1 MSDTPLPPA
10 ALQRWT
16 RALAARSAVVTGV
29 PVAVD
34 GWWYLGLRLPEWPK
48 TRIVRVR
55 PEAGL
60 DAVETVVDPADF
72 VRGGNIADWKMVGSK
87 VLAGI
92 ADGSE
97 FGPWVVVDP
106 ETRRAVGGGRFGQ
119 CRASG
124 TAYDKPDG
132 DRPGRLYHVVRPTG
146 RLRGASRVM
155 LRENPLADT
164 PARDVPVELA
174 PFRWG
179 SDTFVADM
187 SVQKDGKN
195 RWLVVSE
202 TSGVGQQHR
211 AAVYD
216 LTTDPRRPTRVASL
230 DTTSAGSKSLTIR
243 NGWAYFLTTDHG
255 RRPYGALVRAPLHKL
270 GDPSS
275 RQTLAT
281 GDKARGIHLRDFTVH
296 GDDRISLTKT
306 QHGRDS
312 LVVHR
317 LREAARGPRLT
328 QVREFTSPGTPF
340 ASIAA
345 ASEVTDDRTK
355 TRQLVIAWNDIGGQR
370 LTAYPEKATSRPREL
385 RMSQDLRARGPEPV
399 PTVTRDIPFRFGS
412 KPHETGVVRLTTP
425 ANAHTARQAP
435 TVVMRDAYPF
445 YGYIQTGRAS
455 DHHMVDDAIHAAGG
469 ATAVVYH
476 DHPRPG
482 DSGVAELSHLLIGA
496 AEALAERDA
505 AKPGRMFL
513 MGGSSQAG
521 PAAEA
526 VRLRSD
532 LFRGAA
538 LRSVYLRFDA
548 QGLSQGIG
556 YCNDGP
562 NAFGPDLS
570 AACAYGHMRDHG
582 IVRHPGA
589 AQPVYLMSFGL
600 DDTRTYAQDQTFP
613 YARTAARA
621 GADVRLFE
629 FPSGHFMQWAG
640 SHGGA
645 EAFANQIAH
654 VEAVQGGFAAPSPT
668 PHLASRIAVAARR
681 GMATPI
687 APPKYPDVSRP
698 PTLAVPTGGLATGN
712 PAKARTKSLE
722 RA

>member
-1 MSDTPLPPA
+1 MPDTPLPPA
-10 ALQRWT
+10 DLQRWT
-16 RALAARSAVVTGV
+16 RAMAARSAVVTGV

-60 DAVETVVDPADF
+60 DDVETVVDPADF
-72 VRGGNIADWKMVGSK
+72 VRGGNIYNWKMVGSK

-106 ETRRAVGGGRFGQ
+106 ETRRAVGGGPFGPG
-119 CRASG
+119 RASG
-124 TAYDKPDG
+124 AAYDAPDG
-132 DRPGRLYHVVRPTG
+132 DRPGRLYHVAHSDKSRISAVRI
-146 RLRGASRVM
+146 M
-155 LRENPLADT
+155 LRENPLDDT

-174 PFRWG
+174 PPRWG
-179 SDTFVADM
+179 SETFFPEM

-202 TSGVGQQHR
+202 TSGTGQRHR
-211 AAVYD
+211 ASVYD
-216 LTTDPRRPTRVASL
+216 LTTDARRPTRVAFV

-243 NGWAYFLTTDHG
+243 KGWAYFLTTDHG
-255 RRPYGALVRAPLHKL
+255 SRPHGALVRAPLHKL

-275 RQTLAT
+275 RQTLAV
-281 GDKARGIHLRDFTVH
+281 GDKARGIHLRAFSVY
-296 GDDRISLTKT
+296 DDGRISLTKT
-306 QHGRDS
+306 HHGRDS
-312 LVVHR
+312 LGLHR
-317 LREAARGPRLT
+317 LRETARGPRLT

-345 ASEVTDDRTK
+345 ASEVTDSRTK
-355 TRQLVIAWNDIGGQR
+355 ASQLVIAWNDIGGQR
-370 LTAYPEKATSRPREL
+370 LTAYPNDASRPREL
-385 RMSQDLRARGPEPV
+385 RLSQDLRARGPEPV

-412 KPHETGVVRLTTP
+412 RPHQTGVVRLTVP
-425 ANAHTARQAP
+425 AKARETGQAP

-445 YGYIQTGRAS
+445 YGYIQSGRTS
-455 DHHMVDDAIHAAGG
+455 DQHMVDDAIHAAGG
-469 ATAVVYH
+469 ATAAVYH
-476 DHPRPG
+476 DNPRQG
-482 DSGVAELSHLLIGA
+482 GTGVAELPRLLIGA
-496 AEALAERDA
+496 AEALAERGA
-505 AKPGRMFL
+505 AKPGRMFV
-513 MGGSSQAG
+513 MGGSAQAG

-556 YCNDGP
+556 FCNAGA

-570 AACAYGHMRDHG
+570 AACAYRHMRDHG

-589 AQPVYLMSFGL
+589 PQPVVLLSFGM
-600 DDTRTYAQDQTFP
+600 DDTRTYPEDQTFP
-613 YARTAARA
+613 YARVAARA
-621 GADVRLFE
+621 GADVRLLE

-640 SHGGA
+640 PHGGA
-645 EAFANQIAH
+645 EAFASQIAH
-654 VEAVQGGFAAPSPT
+654 VEAVQGGFAAPSLDR
-668 PHLASRIAVAARR
+668 HLASAIAVTAQR
-681 GMATPI
+681 GMAIPFAPPQHPI
-687 APPKYPDVSRP
+687 ASASPASAAP
-698 PTLAVPTGGLATGN
+698 AGGLATRS
-712 PAKARTKSLE
+712 PAKARAMSLE